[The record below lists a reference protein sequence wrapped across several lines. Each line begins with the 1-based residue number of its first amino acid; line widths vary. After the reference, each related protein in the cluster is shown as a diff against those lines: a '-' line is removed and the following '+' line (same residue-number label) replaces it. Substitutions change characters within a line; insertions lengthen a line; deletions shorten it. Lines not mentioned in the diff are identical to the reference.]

1 MSNTMTVTNNPV
13 HETYFRPLD
22 FKIEDGRRAYVDA
35 NGTFR
40 TAFDEQADGKHNKVA
55 MDWRARC
62 IPAAPLFDRVYD
74 AAQHNIDI
82 RTPES
87 NVRITD
93 ALTLPDGTKFTHGGL
108 RSLMFFAGI
117 PVKMQDWLAIYQYL
131 PDLARFCNESL
142 DRRELDWADKG
153 KPARNFMVRMR
164 KDENGTHIVR
174 AVLSGQYARFD
185 NHEACAM
192 VQNALSTMD
201 DVLVTHGWT
210 DHDAIRLDLLLPDSM
225 KDDPTNQWGVG
236 FSFANNEIGAGC
248 FSVEPYVFRSINRT
262 GYRWGGFSTIVS
274 VDQRHIGR
282 INYTKLQADVKR
294 AINIALTEGRSMLNL
309 LSMAQSVRINDPAV
323 VISGLSKEAKLT
335 QQDIELVARKY
346 VKGQS
351 DPRTDGTAFGI
362 VEAIAIAA
370 SEEHG
375 ERRTALEASA
385 GRLVAPKLTST
396 REDIEK
402 YWENIESTAER
413 KGDKDVIQSVRDI
426 LSGAK

>member
-1 MSNTMTVTNNPV
+1 MSTMTVTQNPV
-13 HETYFRPLD
+13 NETYFRPYD
-22 FKIEDGRRAYVDA
+22 FNMTDGRRAYVDA

-40 TAFDEQADGKHNKVA
+40 TAFDETADAIHTKVA
-55 MDWRARC
+55 LDWRARC
-62 IPAAPLFDRVYD
+62 IPAMPLFERVYD
-74 AAQHNIDI
+74 AAQHNIDVK
-82 RTPES
+82 TPES
-87 NVRITD
+87 NVRITND
-93 ALTLPDGTKFTHGGL
+93 LTLPDGTKFTHGGL

-117 PVKMQDWLAIYQYL
+117 PIKMQDWLAMFQYL

-142 DRRELDWADKG
+142 DRREMEWADKG

-164 KDENGTHIVR
+164 KDEHGKHVVR

-185 NHEACAM
+185 NHEACKM

-210 DHDAIRLDLLLPDSM
+210 NQDAIMLDLLLPDTM

-236 FSFANNEIGAGC
+236 FSFSNNEIGAGT

-262 GYRWGGFSTIVS
+262 GYRWGGFSTIVN
-274 VDQRHIGR
+274 VDQRHIGN
-282 INYTKLQADVKR
+282 INYGKLQADVKR
-294 AINIALTEGRSMLNL
+294 AIDIALTEGRSMLNL
-309 LSMAQSVRINDPAV
+309 LSMAQSVRINDPAL
-323 VISGLSKEAKLT
+323 VISGLTKEAKLT
-335 QQDIELVARKY
+335 QSDVELVARKY

-351 DPRTDGTAFGI
+351 DPRTNGTAFGV
-362 VEAIAIAA
+362 VEAIAVAA

-385 GRLVAPKLTST
+385 GRLVAPQLTSNVT
-396 REDIEK
+396 DIEK
-402 YWENIESTAER
+402 HWADIESTAAR